1 MKKLIVRIRPIF
13 YRMVP
18 KSAVER
24 MKPAGILPHPLTPQ
38 AAMITF
44 ESWSAIMS
52 EARIQKN
59 NTTIVLPVHHPH
71 TAFSTNL

>member
-13 YRMVP
+13 YRMIP
-18 KSAVER
+18 KSAIER
-24 MKPAGILPHPLTPQ
+24 MKPAGILPHPLTPE

-52 EARIQKN
+52 EARI
-59 NTTIVLPVHHPH
+59 
-71 TAFSTNL
+71 

>member
-1 MKKLIVRIRPIF
+1 MKKLIIRIRLIP
-13 YRMVP
+13 YRMVQ

-24 MKPAGILPHPLTPQ
+24 MKPAGILPHPLTPE

-44 ESWSAIMS
+44 DRWSALMS

-59 NTTIVLPVHHPH
+59 NTSHRLTIAPSIHS
-71 TAFSTNL
+71 F